1 MLQDLPSH
9 AHAILSTML
18 DGPNWASGGKLPPE
32 TELAAGVGVSRP
44 VLRKAIALLRQEG
57 RIISRR
63 GSGNFVQPRVMISTP
78 DVEFRSLSIQTVHDM
93 KHCMRFRQ
101 IVEIA
106 AAEDAAQVADPA
118 AIDAVAAANAELAA
132 NSGTSIFDAD
142 FAFHMAIARASK
154 NAYYQ
159 VALGTLRDQIALGIE
174 FGRKLRGV
182 PPDEVSQRVVDEH
195 EEIIAALRIGNVSRV
210 REATERHLAQGIKR
224 LFGEDG

>member
-9 AHAILSTML
+9 AHAMLSDML
-18 DGPNWASGGKLPPE
+18 DAPEWTSGGKLPPE
-32 TELAAGVGVSRP
+32 TELAVRVGVSRP
-44 VLRKAIALLRQEG
+44 VLRKAIARLREEG

-63 GSGNFVQPRVMISTP
+63 GSGNFVQPRVIIGTP
-78 DVEFRSLSIQTVHDM
+78 DVEFRTLSIQTVHDM

-106 AAEDAAQVADPA
+106 AAEDAARIADPV
-118 AIDAVAAANAELAA
+118 AIEAVAAANAALAA
-132 NSGTSIFDAD
+132 NVDTSIFDAD
-142 FAFHMAIARASK
+142 FAFHMAIANASK

-159 VALGTLRDQIALGIE
+159 VALGTLRNQIALGIE

-182 PPDEVSQRVVDEH
+182 SPNEVSRRVVDEH
-195 EEIIAALRIGNVSRV
+195 EEIIAALRTGDVSRV
-210 REATERHLAQGIKR
+210 RGATEKHLAQGIKR

>member
-9 AHAILSTML
+9 AHAILFEML
-18 DGPNWASGGKLPPE
+18 DGPEWTSGGKLPPE
-32 TELAAGVGVSRP
+32 TELAARVGVSRP
-44 VLRKAIALLRQEG
+44 VLRKAIARLREDG

-78 DVEFRSLSIQTVHDM
+78 DVEFRTLSIQTVHDM

-106 AAEDAAQVADPA
+106 AAEDAARIADTA
-118 AIDAVAAANAELAA
+118 AIDAVAAANAALAA
-132 NSGTSIFDAD
+132 NVGTSIFDAD
-142 FAFHMAIARASK
+142 FAFHMAIANASK

-159 VALGTLRDQIALGIE
+159 VALGTLRSQIALGVE

-182 PPDEVSQRVVDEH
+182 PSDEVSQRVVDEH
-195 EEIIAALRIGNVSRV
+195 EEIVVALRTGDVCRV
-210 REATERHLAQGIKR
+210 RDSVDKHLAQGIKR
-224 LFGEDG
+224 LFGEVG